1 MTDLEISPAPEGH
14 EDSAH
19 VAYPDLKALR
29 EARGLSLRDIYER
42 TRISVFNLEAI
53 EKGQFHLLPAPV
65 YARPFI
71 RSYALII
78 GAESEILLDVYDKHI
93 QSLNDHIRHQ
103 QEAGGARRNS
113 EGRYKRAIWLL
124 SAATAAIIIIF
135 MLARYS
141 QPGPEIV
148 PGQPAPPVQQVPDAK
163 PAETSPPI
171 VQPQAPPEASPG
183 QEKTIQTDPIST
195 VAQSRET
202 LRARA
207 PVTPVDN
214 IPGKSVQPEI
224 PRPATEKNYHLFM
237 EARET
242 VWLRIREDRNRSE
255 QIILKPG
262 ETLERFAAESFT
274 IDIGNAGGIDMMF
287 QRKPVGSIGKRG
299 QVVHLRFP

>member
-14 EDSAH
+14 EDSAP
-19 VAYPDLKALR
+19 VVYPDLKALR
-29 EARGLSLRDIYER
+29 EAKGLSLRDIYER

-53 EKGQFHLLPAPV
+53 EKGQFRLLPAPV

-78 GAESEILLDVYDKHI
+78 GVESEILLDAYDRHI

-103 QEAGGARRNS
+103 KEAGGARRKS
-113 EGRYKRAIWLL
+113 EGRYKRAILLL

-135 MLARYS
+135 VLARYI
-141 QPGPEIV
+141 QPGPEIG
-148 PGQPAPPVQQVPDAK
+148 PGQPAPPVQQAPDAK

-171 VQPQAPPEASPG
+171 AQPQAPPASSPG
-183 QEKTIQTDPIST
+183 QEKTVQTDHIPT
-195 VAQSRET
+195 VVQSGESIQ
-202 LRARA
+202 ARA
-207 PVTPVDN
+207 PVIPADN

-224 PRPATEKNYHLFM
+224 PKPATEKNYHLFM

-242 VWLRIREDRNRSE
+242 VWLRIRDDRNRSE
-255 QIILKPG
+255 QIILKTG

-274 IDIGNAGGIDMMF
+274 IDIGNAGGIDITF
-287 QRKPVGSIGKRG
+287 QGKPVGSLGKRG
-299 QVVHLRFP
+299 QIVHLRFP